1 MSQVRRWLPL
11 RSLALGL
18 LLALPIATS
27 LQAQAPKTSAA
38 AAKVDLNTASPEE
51 LEKLPG
57 VGEATA
63 KNIIAGR
70 PYPAGADVA
79 KALEAAGVPKATIAK
94 ITPLVTAGA
103 AAPAAG
109 ASGPAKTTAKTPVRA
124 ASKAT
129 GPVDLNTA
137 SQEEPRD
144 RAHSCAA
151 HPNDVEAARK
161 NGIRSI
167 AVATGVVAAEDLA
180 TCAPDLL
187 LSDLRSLRLRMLL

>member
-27 LQAQAPKTSAA
+27 LQAQAQAPKTRTA

-63 KNIIAGR
+63 KKIIAGR

-79 KALEAAGVPKATIAK
+79 KALEAAGVPKATI
-94 ITPLVTAGA
+94 
-103 AAPAAG
+103 
-109 ASGPAKTTAKTPVRA
+109 
-124 ASKAT
+124 
-129 GPVDLNTA
+129 
-137 SQEEPRD
+137 E
-144 RAHSCAA
+144 
-151 HPNDVEAARK
+151 
-161 NGIRSI
+161 
-167 AVATGVVAAEDLA
+167 
-180 TCAPDLL
+180 
-187 LSDLRSLRLRMLL
+187 